1 MQDRLLHYIPLFQ
14 GLPEDQMQRLAQRG
28 RYKDYKAGAVIAGE
42 DEPVKGLYLV
52 VWGRVKVFKSSGD
65 GREQTLYL
73 LGPSEPFCMTSMT
86 EERMPANLMA
96 LEDTRLFILPREII
110 EDLAKQ
116 EPSLVF
122 NMLSL
127 LIRRLKESMYLIEL
141 LSLKEIPQRLASFLL
156 HALALGE
163 GGDTV
168 TLATSQREVA
178 KVLGTTPET
187 LSRVLKKMAGSGII
201 DPRGRAIRILDH
213 KALEEL
219 CGGGTI

>member
-1 MQDRLLHYIPLFQ
+1 MQDRLLYYIPLFQ
-14 GLPEDQMQRLAQRG
+14 GLPEDQMQRLALRG
-28 RYKDYKAGAVIAGE
+28 RYKDYKAGAIIAGE

-65 GREQTLYL
+65 GHEQTLYL
-73 LGPSEPFCMTSMT
+73 LGPSELFCMTSMT
-86 EERMPANLMA
+86 EQTLPANLMA
-96 LEDTRLFILPREII
+96 LEDTRLFILPRDVM
-110 EDLAKQ
+110 EDLAKH

-141 LSLKEIPQRLASFLL
+141 LSLKEIPQRLASYLL

-163 GGDTV
+163 GGDIV

-187 LSRVLKKMAGSGII
+187 LSRVLKKMSGDKII
-201 DPRGRAIRILDH
+201 KAQGRTIRILDH
-213 KALEEL
+213 KALEAL
-219 CGGGTI
+219 SGRGSL

>member
-1 MQDRLLHYIPLFQ
+1 MEDRLLYYIPLFQ
-14 GLPEDQMQRLAQRG
+14 GLPEDQMRRLALRG
-28 RYKDYKAGAVIAGE
+28 RYRDYKAGAIIAGE

-73 LGPSEPFCMTSMT
+73 LGPSELFCMTSMT
-86 EERMPANLMA
+86 EQTLPANLMA
-96 LEDTRLFILPREII
+96 LEDTRLFILPREVM
-110 EDLAKQ
+110 EELARQ

-122 NMLSL
+122 NMLTL

-141 LSLKEIPQRLASFLL
+141 LSLKEIPQRLASYLL

-187 LSRVLKKMAGSGII
+187 LSRVLKKLSGDGII
-201 DPRGRAIRILDH
+201 HTQGRVIRILDQ
-213 KALEEL
+213 KALEAICAGE
-219 CGGGTI
+219 